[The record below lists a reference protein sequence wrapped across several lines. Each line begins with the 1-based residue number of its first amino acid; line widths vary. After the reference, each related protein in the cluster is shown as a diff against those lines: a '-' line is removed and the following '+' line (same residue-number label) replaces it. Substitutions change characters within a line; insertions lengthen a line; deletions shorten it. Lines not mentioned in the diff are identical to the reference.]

1 MGVRMQT
8 CQELIWIDPPHSNTY
23 CMREKGHPG
32 KHNIVNEG
40 PCEKE
45 KTPAKSEPAQTT
57 S

>member
-8 CQELIWIDPPHSNTY
+8 CQELIWIDSRTNTY

-32 KHNIVNEG
+32 KHNIVNEE

-45 KTPAKSEPAQTT
+45 KKPAKSNEAQTA